1 MENKEKKPLQFQ
13 SLSSLVDPSFWYS
26 LTKEKIDNLKLS
38 DEPIDIYGYYSYNS
52 LQSSKSNDAVKIPSF
67 LQLNSSSLNNE
78 SVPPFS
84 FPMKGLLKNTNT
96 IEDFQKLDKKAL
108 FEEVSR
114 KIWESILSGEAIKC
128 PALLNQFLLIS
139 FSDLKKY
146 KYYYWFAFPALI
158 SKNSYYLS
166 NVTPLNEY
174 LNEDELQ
181 SLHNKYQ
188 KLLEVPDNIKKGIP
202 GYFIFK
208 KDNENNVKLG
218 TLSEYESF
226 TSDDKNKTIIAFAD
240 PCVLP
245 NNPGWLL
252 RNLLILIK
260 KKWKISE
267 VTIMCYREIAGENT
281 DLSQCKLMDIEIP
294 GEELSDDLPQSVGWE
309 KNVKGQ
315 FGPRLANLGPTMD
328 PNKLIESAVDLNLK
342 LMRWRIMPSL
352 DLEKIS
358 STKCLLLGA
367 GTLGSYVA
375 RSLMAWGIRHI
386 TFVDN
391 GSVSY
396 SNPVRQPLYEFKD
409 CLNGGKPKAETAA
422 ESLKRIFPGIHSKGY
437 KLTIPMPGHNEDKKI
452 TKENVELLEKLFDE
466 HDAIFLLMD
475 SRESRW
481 LPTVLGAVK
490 EKIVIN
496 AALGFDSFL
505 VMRHGAK
512 SIDDDSLPTN
522 HGSKLGCYFC
532 NDIVAPVDSLKDRTL
547 DQQCT
552 VTRPG
557 LSAIASANAVELLV
571 SIINS
576 PDGINSKADS
586 SSSPFDETPTPLGL
600 IPHQIR
606 GFLTHFNNLLVVG
619 QKFSQ
624 CTACSKTVIDEYKK
638 GGVEFVQKVISQS
651 GYLEHLTGLDEL
663 HKEGELLN
671 CDWDDDDID
680 SL

>member
-1 MENKEKKPLQFQ
+1 MNNNKPLQFQ
-13 SLSSLVDPSFWYS
+13 SLSSLVDPTFWYS
-26 LTKEKIDNLKLS
+26 LTKEKIDNIKLS
-38 DEPIDIYGYYSYNS
+38 DVPLDVYGYYSYNS
-52 LQSSKSNDAVKIPSF
+52 LQSSKTNDNVKVPSF
-67 LQLNSSSLNNE
+67 LQLNSNSLTNE
-78 SVPPFS
+78 SIPPFS

-96 IEDFQKLDKKAL
+96 IEDFQKLDKKGL
-108 FEEVSR
+108 FEEVSK
-114 KIWESILSGEAIKC
+114 KIWDSILNGEAIEC

-158 SKNSYYLS
+158 PKTSYFLS
-166 NVTPLNEY
+166 NVTALSDY
-174 LNEDELQ
+174 LNDNELR
-181 SLHNKYQ
+181 SLHSNYQ
-188 KLLEVPDNIKKGIP
+188 KLLEVPENIKKGIP
-202 GYFIFK
+202 GYFLLK
-208 KDNENNVKLG
+208 KDDNDNVKVG
-218 TLSEYESF
+218 KLSEWESF
-226 TSDDKNKTIIAFAD
+226 NSDDKNKTIVGFAD

-252 RNLLILIK
+252 RNLLVLLK
-260 KKWKISE
+260 KKRKVSK
-267 VTIMCYREIAGENT
+267 VTVLCYREIAGENA

-294 GEELSDDLPQSVGWE
+294 GDDLSDDLPQSVGWE

-315 FGPRLANLGPTMD
+315 YGPRLANLGPTMD

-352 DLEKIS
+352 ELEKIS

-375 RSLMAWGIRHI
+375 RCLMAWGVRHI

-391 GSVSY
+391 GTISY
-396 SNPVRQPLYEFKD
+396 SNPVRQPLYEFQD
-409 CLNGGKPKAETAA
+409 CLNGGKPKAQTAA
-422 ESLKRIFPGIHSKGY
+422 ESLKRIFPGIHSEGY
-437 KLTIPMPGHNEDKKI
+437 KFTIPMPGHSEDAKV
-452 TKENVELLEKLFDE
+452 TKTNVELLEKLIKE

-481 LPTVLGAVK
+481 LPTVIGAAMD
-490 EKIVIN
+490 KIVIN
-496 AALGFDSFL
+496 AALGFDSYL

-512 SIDDDSLPTN
+512 SIEDDSLPTN
-522 HGSKLGCYFC
+522 HGSRLGCYFC

-557 LSAIASANAVELLV
+557 LSAIASANAVELLI

-576 PDGINSKADS
+576 PDGINSKADAS
-586 SSSPFDETPTPLGL
+586 TSPFDRTPTPLGL

-619 QKFSQ
+619 QKFAQ
-624 CTACSKTVIDEYKK
+624 CTACSKIVIDEYQKN
-638 GGVEFVQKVISQS
+638 GVEFIQKVVSTPD
-651 GYLEHLTGLDEL
+651 YLEHLTGLDNL

-680 SL
+680 SI